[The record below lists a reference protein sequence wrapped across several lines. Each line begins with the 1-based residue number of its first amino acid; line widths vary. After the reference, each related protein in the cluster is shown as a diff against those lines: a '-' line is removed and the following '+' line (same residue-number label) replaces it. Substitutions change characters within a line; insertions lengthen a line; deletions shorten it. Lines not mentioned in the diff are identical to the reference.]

1 MNITNRNF
9 SNQNF
14 GSLAKFQS
22 VVDER
27 LIRGPRVSCPWR
39 LYQMKR
45 EGINQ
50 VIDLRNGSYFNRP
63 MEKFFCKLLGI
74 KYVNYR
80 YSHKDINLPSDDF
93 FKRVNDTILNN
104 DGKTYIHCLLGKRR
118 TGVCV
123 ALYEKLHTD
132 KSDSVIIKN
141 MLEKGFNDI
150 EGRKNSKRIEQL
162 RTIYGKFIQKYF
174 PEAIS

>member
-14 GSLAKFQS
+14 GSLAKSQS

-150 EGRKNSKRIEQL
+150 EGRKNSKRIE
-162 RTIYGKFIQKYF
+162 
-174 PEAIS
+174 